1 MAILERFGDIIKANI
16 NSIIDKMEDP
26 SKMIDQYLRD
36 MMEDFAQV
44 KEATAGVMADE
55 AKAKRQLD
63 DNQAQVAKYTEYAKK
78 ALQAGNE
85 GDARIFVAKK
95 QELENLGAS
104 LMTTYAAAHE
114 NAVKIRQMHDKL
126 ASDIETLKTRREM
139 IKAKVAVAK
148 TQETLNDAAASI
160 NAAQGAQS
168 AFNRMEEKAS
178 KMLDEANAMAELNAQ
193 PADKAKALEDKYAAD
208 GGPSVDEEL
217 DKLKKELGI

>member
-1 MAILERFGDIIKANI
+1 MLNMR
-16 NSIIDKMEDP
+16 
-26 SKMIDQYLRD
+26 
-36 MMEDFAQV
+36 
-44 KEATAGVMADE
+44 
-55 AKAKRQLD
+55 
-63 DNQAQVAKYTEYAKK
+63 KK

-148 TQETLNDAAASI
+148 TLKQTLNNAAATVQS
-160 NAAQGAQS
+160 AQGAQS
-168 AFNRMEEKAS
+168 AFSRMEDKAS

-193 PADKAKALEDKYAAD
+193 PVDEAKALEDKYAAK
-208 GGPSVDEEL
+208 GGPF
-217 DKLKKELGI
+217 GG